1 MDKRRKNEP
10 NIWVTPGV
18 FSGSPEIEEAV
29 GKINAPKQTESTPG
43 GDDTHNLRDK
53 VEQLNQQVRQLQESL
68 EAWEQR
74 WQTLEEESKKERQYL
89 YQVVLSLKKE
99 WERERHEHR
108 HH

>member
-1 MDKRRKNEP
+1 MDKRKKNEP

-18 FSGSPEIEEAV
+18 FSGSSDIEEAV
-29 GKINAPKQTESTPG
+29 GKINTLKQTESTPG
-43 GDDTHNLRDK
+43 SDDTQYLRDK
-53 VEQLNQQVRQLQESL
+53 MEQMNQQITQLQESL
-68 EAWEQR
+68 EAWELR
-74 WQTLEEESKKERQYL
+74 WQALEEESKRERQYL